1 MLKKSNSGILL
12 SILQNEEITEEERQQ
27 LISFCKRN
35 NIKFNENNVEEEIR
49 KRSLSIEKIIEIDT
63 ERYNNYIKDITLR

>member
-12 SILQNEEITEEERQQ
+12 SILQNEEITEEERQH

-35 NIKFNENNVEEEIR
+35 NIKFDGSNVEEEIR
-49 KRSLSIEKIIEIDT
+49 KRSISIEKIIEIDT
-63 ERYNNYIKDITLR
+63 EKYNNYLKDITLR